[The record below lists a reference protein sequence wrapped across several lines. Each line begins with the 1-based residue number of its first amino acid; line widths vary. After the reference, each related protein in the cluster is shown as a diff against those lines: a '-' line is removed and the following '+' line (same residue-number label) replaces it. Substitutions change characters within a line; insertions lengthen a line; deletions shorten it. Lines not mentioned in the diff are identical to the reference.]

1 MQRVEKGQQLWQ
13 RVQRGVEKIRI
24 LEISPIT
31 RFLVLNWLKPRREGL
46 VPFCGERSHVS
57 ENALHLLDAN
67 VPREW
72 DCIQTR
78 SALPARSW
86 FVGYL
91 EKLYKKRASGEDD
104 RP

>member
-1 MQRVEKGQQLWQ
+1 MQHVENSQQLWQ
-13 RVQRGVEKIRI
+13 SVQRGVEKIRI
-24 LEISPIT
+24 LEISPIA

-46 VPFCGERSHVS
+46 VPFCSERSYVT

-78 SALPARSW
+78 SADSRI
-86 FVGYL
+86 
-91 EKLYKKRASGEDD
+91 GEQ
-104 RP
+104 